1 MSLRTE
7 ATCPPEPREQDHCVV
22 QCHDQR
28 GRPERRLGSA
38 RTLLLAQALF
48 PELKRFRQEDSHL
61 AATVSP
67 CTLLAYDEK
76 SIGPNGRFTP

>member
-7 ATCPPEPREQDHCVV
+7 ATCPPEPREQDHRVV
-22 QCHDQR
+22 QCPDQR
-28 GRPERRLGSA
+28 GRPERRPGSA
-38 RTLLLAQALF
+38 RTFLLAQALI
-48 PELKRFRQEDSHL
+48 PELKRFLQKDSHL

-76 SIGPNGRFTP
+76 SIEPSVRFTP